1 MTRHPALAR
10 LGRHTRTVLAF
21 AVLAGA
27 ARVQVCAAQAPLL
40 VSATIQRHASIQLAP
55 PASITISEADVA
67 RGYIQLDTPLQ
78 VTVRSNAPQ
87 GYTLVF
93 ETHQGPVQR
102 TVVEGLATTIVA
114 DSGAATAV
122 RPAAGPGVWRDVVH
136 LRFRFELA
144 RGARPGTVPWPVQI
158 SMMSQ

>member
-1 MTRHPALAR
+1 MMRHHAPAR
-10 LGRHTRTVLAF
+10 LGRHTRTVFAF
-21 AVLAGA
+21 AALAGA
-27 ARVQVCAAQAPLL
+27 ALVQVHAAQALLL

-93 ETHQGPVQR
+93 ETQEGPVQR
-102 TVVEGLATTIVA
+102 TVIEGLPATIIA
-114 DSGAATAV
+114 GSGVATAV
-122 RPAAGPGVWRDVVH
+122 RAAAGPGMWRDVVH

-144 RGARPGTVPWPVQI
+144 RGARAGTVPWPVQI
-158 SMMSQ
+158 SMLAQ